1 MHIIISSDLDN
12 PLAWVLPLKPQHPFT
27 QLSKLLLFAAVFSQ
41 KLAMFLSYQV
51 LGPSG
56 SCKPLSK
63 FIDLTQFSLAAVLSS
78 HLVFPPFPDVAA
90 HIKLLLRIA
99 LLPYQVVEL
108 IHRQSYDVLD
118 IKHDPPLPSP
128 LLVLP

>member
-27 QLSKLLLFAAVFSQ
+27 QLSKLLLFAAVFIQ

-51 LGPSG
+51 LGSSG
-56 SCKPLSK
+56 SCEPFSK
-63 FIDLTQFSLAAVLSS
+63 FIDLTQFSLPAVLSS
-78 HLVFPPFPDVAA
+78 HLVLPPLSDIAA
-90 HIKLLLRIA
+90 HVQLLLRIA

-108 IHRQSYDVLD
+108 VHR
-118 IKHDPPLPSP
+118 
-128 LLVLP
+128 